1 MRSKINNSVFPRDLT
16 LTTSRKFK
24 CTFPLLFLLTNC
36 HVNNAFTHC
45 YTLLHTLLHTL
56 FTHTHSDFFFLQAH
70 QQTRIIFSLN
80 VCSIQTRREGFLPG
94 TKKFNIKINQKALTY
109 CIPLIII
116 QYTNTHY
123 LYHLFVP

>member
-36 HVNNAFTHC
+36 HVNNAFNTLLHCYTHC
-45 YTLLHTLLHTL
+45 Y
-56 FTHTHSDFFFLQAH
+56 THSDFFFLQAH

-116 QYTNTHY
+116 QYTNTICIT
-123 LYHLFVP
+123 FSFPNPTNK